1 MWDFADAVLSR
12 VAFPNKQRGDPHTI
26 TQDLVAKFG
35 SKSRSRRDELI
46 AEKVAR
52 EEREMAQCTF
62 TPHVAYNKQYHDVK
76 PRYQDPPPAKVA
88 TISAQTDDQVG
99 AISNPPAPLKHAED
113 RITLNDIVLARLDE
127 GAVFYDEY
135 RSQMKQLKEYHLNL
149 MKLRHDMR
157 YQTT

>member
-1 MWDFADAVLSR
+1 
-12 VAFPNKQRGDPHTI
+12 
-26 TQDLVAKFG
+26 
-35 SKSRSRRDELI
+35 
-46 AEKVAR
+46 
-52 EEREMAQCTF
+52 
-62 TPHVAYNKQYHDVK
+62 
-76 PRYQDPPPAKVA
+76 
-88 TISAQTDDQVG
+88 VG